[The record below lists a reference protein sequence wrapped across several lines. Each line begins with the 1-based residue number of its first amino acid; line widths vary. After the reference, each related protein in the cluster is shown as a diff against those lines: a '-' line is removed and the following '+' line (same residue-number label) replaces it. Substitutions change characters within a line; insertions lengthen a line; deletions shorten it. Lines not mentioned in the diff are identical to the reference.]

1 MNKYEYKVR
10 ADEIKDLISKK
21 EYQQAVEIADT
32 IDWHNVKNNGMLCT
46 ISDLY
51 KAFHRY
57 EDSRDVLL
65 YAYERNP
72 NARLILYSLCELSIK
87 LNDIVN
93 ATNFFNEYKM
103 VCQPNDSGKYILKYK
118 LYKASGT
125 NAEECIQVLEELQ
138 NVECKERWMYELAK
152 LYHMIGEGNKC
163 AEECDQIIT
172 FFGYG
177 KYVIKALELKQEHK
191 PLTEEQA
198 DLYHRLTCPE
208 EEVVVSEIDMGQ
220 FNAMDLQKEL
230 ADSLKEVMFDD
241 SEAKAALEKERS
253 QTAIFTPVRE
263 KEEPSV
269 STDTKIFTP
278 VQNTESEQSEEAVSD
293 DVVEEVAA
301 QESLVEE
308 VTAKVP
314 VAEIAAT
321 EEKSDEPEE
330 DSFDEE
336 NDDEDGTSFAEEQV
350 KEEKNDKVVLPVEK
364 VDAGSQPLKSVGVFG
379 GMREVM
385 PSGATNPRIV
395 FPNYDDM
402 VSLEGDGQMSFVM
415 PDQQVVEKQITGQI
429 SINDM
434 LLEWERMKSA
444 SEKRWADD
452 MRRRVQEKTGN
463 IFKEFDE
470 SARVGLLERLE
481 SSVNATKV
489 IELTKEEEDALSAE
503 GLQPVSSF
511 EEVIELVDDFEG
523 EASEE
528 IAVEVKEETVE
539 EAAELKA
546 ATEDTT
552 DEASEEAEKT
562 EEIVTPAVA
571 EEDIKPWVPKDI
583 HEIFV
588 EPEEETEDEDV
599 SEESAEETGEGPESV
614 AETEEAAEETA
625 EEIAEDI
632 AEEPAED
639 IAEEIPEEST
649 EEAVNEDPTPEEL
662 YFDRT
667 PFLEKEKEIEL
678 ESDISSLLPEPEA
691 DDNTQIIPQNELDD
705 YFMRFAQAG
714 EERDL
719 AEQALLNQAAVSEPE
734 EELSDFE
741 KTVEEALQEA
751 EKTYVQEITEKT
763 LKEAEEAEKE
773 EPVAEEIQDFS
784 EIEATEEISEEN
796 EVLKSDEAQESEE
809 EALKSEEEVPEPEE
823 EKEEKEEEK
832 EEAEDAKDSSDDT
845 KEEITKTGF
854 TARQNERFDA
864 FIQTKF
870 GREQLKT
877 VLENVS
883 MEAGTGN
890 VIIGSEDKDSA
901 IEFGTALISEL
912 SDSGIL
918 NGKGAKIKASSLNA
932 KDAEATVAK
941 LYDGALI
948 IHDAHELRKE
958 TLEALNRA
966 VNAPDKKIL
975 VILTTTHRH
984 KHRFVMENN
993 ALLKSFN
1000 VQYDIETLSSKDLV
1014 KYAINYAYKHEYA
1027 IDEMALLALHQR
1039 IEERQTIEH
1048 NVLTMEVREIVD
1060 KAIKHASKK
1069 NIKNFAAVLTGRRYD
1084 ENSMI
1089 LLHEKD
1095 FAE

>member
-301 QESLVEE
+301 QESPVEE

-336 NDDEDGTSFAEEQV
+336 NDDEDGTSFAGEQV

-528 IAVEVKEETVE
+528 NAVEVKEETVE
-539 EAAELKA
+539 EVAELKA
-546 ATEDTT
+546 ATEDTI

-588 EPEEETEDEDV
+588 EPEEETEDEEV
-599 SEESAEETGEGPESV
+599 SAESV
-614 AETEEAAEETA
+614 EKTS
-625 EEIAEDI
+625 
-632 AEEPAED
+632 
-639 IAEEIPEEST
+639 EEST
-649 EEAVNEDPTPEEL
+649 EEVTPEEVTTEEVTNEDPTPEEL

-667 PFLEKEKEIEL
+667 PFLEKEIEI
-678 ESDISSLLPEPEA
+678 ESDINSLLPEPEA

-719 AEQALLNQAAVSEPE
+719 AEQALFNQAAVSEPE

-773 EPVAEEIQDFS
+773 EPVVEDIQESS

-809 EALKSEEEVPEPEE
+809 EALKSEEEVSEPEE
-823 EKEEKEEEK
+823 EKAEEK
-832 EEAEDAKDSSDDT
+832 EEAEDVKDSSDDT

>member
-208 EEVVVSEIDMGQ
+208 EEVVVSEIDMCQ

-263 KEEPSV
+263 KEETSV

-278 VQNTESEQSEEAVSD
+278 VQNTESEQSKEAVSD

-314 VAEIAAT
+314 VAEIVVT

-552 DEASEEAEKT
+552 DETSEEVEET

-588 EPEEETEDEDV
+588 EPEEETEDEEV
-599 SEESAEETGEGPESV
+599 SAESAEKTS
-614 AETEEAAEETA
+614 
-625 EEIAEDI
+625 
-632 AEEPAED
+632 
-639 IAEEIPEEST
+639 EEST
-649 EEAVNEDPTPEEL
+649 EEVTAEEVTNEDPTPEEL

-667 PFLEKEKEIEL
+667 PFLEKEIEI
-678 ESDISSLLPEPEA
+678 ESDINSLLSEPEA

-773 EPVAEEIQDFS
+773 EPVVEDIQESS

-809 EALKSEEEVPEPEE
+809 EALKSEEAPEPEE
-823 EKEEKEEEK
+823 EKEE
-832 EEAEDAKDSSDDT
+832 AEDTKDSSDDT

-883 MEAGTGN
+883 MEAGIGN

>member
-336 NDDEDGTSFAEEQV
+336 NDDEDGTSFAVEQV

-539 EAAELKA
+539 EATELKA
-546 ATEDTT
+546 ATEETT
-552 DEASEEAEKT
+552 EEASEEVEET

-588 EPEEETEDEDV
+588 EPEEETEDEEV
-599 SEESAEETGEGPESV
+599 SAESAEKTS
-614 AETEEAAEETA
+614 
-625 EEIAEDI
+625 
-632 AEEPAED
+632 
-639 IAEEIPEEST
+639 EEST
-649 EEAVNEDPTPEEL
+649 EEVTPEEVTAEEVTAEEVTNEDPTPEEL

-667 PFLEKEKEIEL
+667 PFLEKEIEI
-678 ESDISSLLPEPEA
+678 ESDINSLLPEPEA

-773 EPVAEEIQDFS
+773 EPVAEDIQESS

-809 EALKSEEEVPEPEE
+809 EALKSEEAPEPEE
-823 EKEEKEEEK
+823 VREQEEEKVEEKE
-832 EEAEDAKDSSDDT
+832 AEDVKDSSDDT

-870 GREQLKT
+870 GREQLKN

>member
-314 VAEIAAT
+314 VVEIAAT
-321 EEKSDEPEE
+321 EEKSDKPEE

-336 NDDEDGTSFAEEQV
+336 NDDEDGTSFAGEQV

-552 DEASEEAEKT
+552 DEASEEAEET

-588 EPEEETEDEDV
+588 EPEEETEDEEV
-599 SEESAEETGEGPESV
+599 SAESAEKTS
-614 AETEEAAEETA
+614 
-625 EEIAEDI
+625 
-632 AEEPAED
+632 
-639 IAEEIPEEST
+639 EEST
-649 EEAVNEDPTPEEL
+649 EEVPPEEVTTEEVTAEEVTAEEVTNEDPTPEEL

-667 PFLEKEKEIEL
+667 PFLEKEIEI
-678 ESDISSLLPEPEA
+678 ESDINSLLPEPEA

-763 LKEAEEAEKE
+763 LKEAEETEKE
-773 EPVAEEIQDFS
+773 EPVVEDIQESS

-809 EALKSEEEVPEPEE
+809 EVLKSEEVSEPE
-823 EKEEKEEEK
+823 EEKEEEK

>member
-163 AEECDQIIT
+163 AEECNQIIT

-301 QESLVEE
+301 QESPVEE

-336 NDDEDGTSFAEEQV
+336 NDDEDETSFAGEQV

-434 LLEWERMKSA
+434 LLEWERMKCA

-552 DEASEEAEKT
+552 DEVSEEAEET

-588 EPEEETEDEDV
+588 EPEEETEDEEV
-599 SEESAEETGEGPESV
+599 SAESAEKTSEES
-614 AETEEAAEETA
+614 TEEVPPEEVIAKEETA
-625 EEIAEDI
+625 EEVTTEEET
-632 AEEPAED
+632 AEEV
-639 IAEEIPEEST
+639 T
-649 EEAVNEDPTPEEL
+649 NEDPTPEEL

-667 PFLEKEKEIEL
+667 PFLEKEIEI
-678 ESDISSLLPEPEA
+678 ESDINSLLPEPEA

-773 EPVAEEIQDFS
+773 EPVVEDIQESS

-796 EVLKSDEAQESEE
+796 EVLKSDEAQGSEE
-809 EALKSEEEVPEPEE
+809 EVLKSEEEVSEPEE
-823 EKEEKEEEK
+823 EKAEEK
-832 EEAEDAKDSSDDT
+832 EEAEEKKEKKEAEDTKDSSDDT